1 MAIGGSGKGIQI
13 VVGTDYNDRD
23 LKRAQRDLDKLR
35 GQAAKTAGPM
45 GRLGNTIRANLGPAL
60 AMAGAAAGAFAIKL
74 GVDGVKAAI
83 ADQKTVE
90 VLAQTLENLGQAHEQ
105 AGVEEFIAS
114 LESATGVADEQ
125 LRPALGML
133 VNATGDVE
141 EAQRRLK
148 QAMDLAI
155 FGQTDLQTVSKALS
169 RSLAT
174 QTSGTLSRYG
184 LVIDQNTVATEGFGA
199 ALDEAMSKVAGLA
212 ERDAKTLEGQL
223 RILATEFGNV
233 QEAFGYGFLGGL
245 GDATDGVGDMSEMMR
260 DLKPI
265 ASDLGEQ
272 IGTLVKA
279 LSDLNDQTGI
289 VAATFKGLTDITG
302 PTLDAILYFYRV
314 LGQGEDPVEALKQ
327 QFFGLGEGYDEVA
340 DGAGNASWLTSKAGE
355 IFGTT
360 AGQAGELADETDEA
374 ADALKELNDQMKEF
388 FGFLD
393 ERDAL
398 RSYQANVD
406 SLRKSLNENGKTF
419 DINTEAGRENQKA
432 LDGVFDSALKVAES
446 QSTATQKIAIMEA
459 AAQDVT
465 RQLNKTRMSDE
476 AKAALLAPFDDAIER
491 FRVATTRVDNLKAA
505 MERLP
510 TDKTIRIDVETYYFG
525 TPPPGGFPTTNGSAY
540 GGFVGGHGGS
550 RADDVPAM
558 LSSGEFVIQAPV
570 VSKFGRGFFAA
581 LNSGVNPLDGM
592 APKLGGSSGG
602 LTINGGI
609 TVQAAPGE
617 RAETSLPRALRR
629 ASFLAGVNG

>member
-23 LKRAQRDLDKLR
+23 LKRAQRDLDRLK
-35 GQAAKTAGPM
+35 GQAAASVGPM

-90 VLAQTLENLGQAHEQ
+90 VLAQTLENLGQAHQQ

-133 VNATGDVE
+133 VSATGDVE

-199 ALDEAMSKVAGLA
+199 ALDEAMGKVSGLA

-245 GDATDGVGDMSEMMR
+245 GEATDGVGDMSEMMR

-289 VAATFKGLTDITG
+289 VAATFKGLTDVTG

-314 LGQGEDPVEALKQ
+314 IGNGEDPVEALKQ
-327 QFFGLGEGYDEVA
+327 QFFGLGEGYEDVA
-340 DGAGNASWLTSKAGE
+340 ESAGNATWFAGKAGE
-355 IFGTT
+355 MFGTT
-360 AGQAGELADETDEA
+360 ASMAGEMADETDDA
-374 ADALKELNDQMKEF
+374 ADALKLLNDQMGDF

-393 ERDAL
+393 ERDAVRNYQDAIDEL
-398 RSYQANVD
+398 RT
-406 SLRKSLNENGKTF
+406 SLRENGKSF
-419 DINTEAGRENQKA
+419 DVNTEAGRDNQEA
-432 LDGVFDSALKVAES
+432 LDGVFKNAMKVAEG
-446 QSTATQKIAIMEA
+446 QTTAAEKIATMEGA
-459 AAQDVT
+459 ARDAT
-465 RQLNKTRMSDE
+465 RQLDKTKMSDE
-476 AKAALLAPFDDAIER
+476 AKAALLAPFDDAIAR
-491 FRVATTRVDNLKAA
+491 FSTATTKVDNLKAA
-505 MERLP
+505 MERIP
-510 TDKTIRIDVETYYFG
+510 TKIDVNVTVGTTYVG
-525 TPPPGGFPTTNGSAY
+525 TPPPGGVPTTNGSAY

-558 LSSGEFVIQAPV
+558 LSSGEFVIQAPA
-570 VSKFGRGFFAA
+570 VSRFGRGFFAA
-581 LNSGVNPLDGM
+581 LNQGVNPLAGM
-592 APKLGGSSGG
+592 TPTVGGSGGG